1 MILLKNEG
9 AILPLKQGTKI
20 LVTGPNANSMRSLNG
35 GWTITWQGKLT
46 PEELAEKNT
55 ILEALSAEFG
65 SDNVSYVPGVTYNEN
80 GSYADENEPDFAAV
94 AAAAKDAE
102 VIVVCVGENSY
113 TETPGNLSDVNLSA
127 NQKELVRVAA
137 ASGKPVVMILNE
149 GRARVI
155 SDVEPLA
162 TAVVDILLPG
172 SEGGDAL
179 AALLSGRENFSG
191 RLPYTYPRDVNSLS
205 TYDFKASEQ
214 VGTMAGAYDYN
225 AAVTDQWP
233 FGYGLSYTT
242 FEYSNLRAE
251 KDKFADG
258 DMLTFSVD
266 VTNSGNMAGKETVM
280 LYSSDLAA
288 SRIVPDNRR
297 LRAFEKIELKP
308 GQTRTVTFKLP
319 ASDLAYVGHDGK
331 WILEEGDFKISTGKL
346 ATTVTCTATKEY
358 TTPNK

>member
-1 MILLKNEG
+1 
-9 AILPLKQGTKI
+9 
-20 LVTGPNANSMRSLNG
+20 MRSLNG

-46 PEELAEKNT
+46 PEELSEKNT
-55 ILEALSAEFG
+55 IYEALSATFG
-65 SDNVSYVPGVTYNEN
+65 KNNVNYVPGVTYNED
-80 GSYADENEPDFAAV
+80 GKYGDENAPDFAPV
-94 AAAAKDAE
+94 TEAAKNAD

-113 TETPGNLSDVNLSA
+113 TETPGNLSDLNLSD

-137 ASGKPVVMILNE
+137 ATGKPVVMVLNE
-149 GRARVI
+149 GRARII

-162 TAVVDILLPG
+162 AAIVDILLPG

-179 AALLSGRENFSG
+179 AALLSGKENFSG

-205 TYDFKASEQ
+205 TYDYKASEQ

-225 AAVTDQWP
+225 ASITSQWP

-242 FEYSNLRAE
+242 FKYGNMRAV
-251 KDKFADG
+251 KDKFTDN
-258 DMLTFSVD
+258 DTLTFSVD
-266 VTNSGNMAGKETVM
+266 VTNTGNVPGKETVM
-280 LYSSDLAA
+280 LYSSDLVA

-297 LRAFEKIELKP
+297 LRAFEKIELAP
-308 GQTRTVTFKLP
+308 GQTRTVTFKIP

-331 WILEEGDFKISTGKL
+331 WILEEGDFKISIGDLSKTIS
-346 ATTVTCTATKEY
+346 CTKTKEY